1 MTTATVPRRF
11 RLLTGTRENLTHCPA
26 CTKRTFRPYLDELT
40 GERVER
46 HGRCNREEKCGHS
59 SFPFELLGM
68 RPQGVPIPAAPR
80 RERIQTTFIHGGI
93 TAQLDC
99 TTDLHEFIRARFGA
113 MELRKTY
120 ERFHIGGAAHQGHR
134 YAIFWH
140 IDQDYNVHTGK
151 MMRFAIQTRGGLQVC
166 KRVREPGA
174 VNWVHSAIPL
184 QDETG
189 ARVKF
194 GQGAGEEPFTQTLF
208 GLPQLKTRPRD
219 PVAIVE
225 GYKAA
230 IIASIYYPHIV
241 WLAADSL
248 GSLTA
253 YETRGRFPVMEPLRG
268 RGVYLVADFKGRD
281 KWQADAA
288 RMRATGI
295 AVEPFPYMD
304 ALNAVASKLGNADDI
319 EDVLLRFDHIEFMQR
334 MDGNKTSR

>member
-26 CTKRTFRPYLDELT
+26 CGKRAFRPYLDELT

-68 RPQGVPIPAAPR
+68 RPQGTPIPAAPR

-93 TAQLDC
+93 TVDLDC

-120 ERFHIGGAAHQGHR
+120 ERFQIGGTVHQGHR

-140 IDQDYNVHTGK
+140 IDQDHNVHTGK

-166 KRVREPGA
+166 KRVKEPGA
-174 VNWVHSAIPL
+174 VNWVHAAIPL
-184 QDETG
+184 HDENG

-194 GQGAGEEPFTQTLF
+194 GQGAGEVVFTQTLF
-208 GLPQLKTRPRD
+208 GLPQLKMRPHD

-241 WLAADSL
+241 WLAADAL
-248 GSLTA
+248 NSLTA
-253 YETRGRFPVMEPLRG
+253 YENRGKFPLMEPLRG
-268 RGVYLVADFKGRD
+268 RGAYLVADFRTRD
-281 KWQADAA
+281 KWQSEAEKIT
-288 RMRATGI
+288 ATGI
-295 AVEPFPYMD
+295 NIQPFPYMD
-304 ALNAVASKLGNADDI
+304 ALTAVASKLNGCDDI
-319 EDVLLRFDHIEFMQR
+319 EDVLLRFDHIEFRRR
-334 MDGNKTSR
+334 MDGNKRSG

>member
-11 RLLTGTRENLTHCPA
+11 RLLSGTRENLTHCPG
-26 CTKRTFRPYLDELT
+26 CGKRTFRPYLDELT

-68 RPQGVPIPAAPR
+68 RPQGVLIPPAPR

-99 TTDLHEFIRARFGA
+99 TTDLQEFIRARFGA

-120 ERFHIGGAAHQGHR
+120 ERFHIGGVVHQGHR

-184 QDETG
+184 QDESG

-208 GLPQLKTRPRD
+208 GLPQLKTRPHD

-241 WLAADSL
+241 WLAADAL

-253 YETRGRFPVMEPLRG
+253 YETQGRFPLMEPLKG
-268 RGVYLVADFKGRD
+268 RKVFLVPDFKGSKVWDDASTRIQ
-281 KWQADAA
+281 KSGVLIHEFPGFETLRSLAD
-288 RMRATGI
+288 
-295 AVEPFPYMD
+295 E
-304 ALNAVASKLGNADDI
+304 LGCGDGDL
-319 EDVLLRFDHIEFMQR
+319 EDVLCRLNHLDFQI
-334 MDGNKTSR
+334 K